1 MKYNK
6 LMRKNITELLYNKL
20 YSKKNLNTFFKLYK
34 ILLIK
39 YIYIYW
45 IFILIIILYS
55 ILSIYKFIYH
65 NQSTKI

>member
-39 YIYIYW
+39 YIYILNIY
-45 IFILIIILYS
+45 IDYNFI
-55 ILSIYKFIYH
+55 
-65 NQSTKI
+65 